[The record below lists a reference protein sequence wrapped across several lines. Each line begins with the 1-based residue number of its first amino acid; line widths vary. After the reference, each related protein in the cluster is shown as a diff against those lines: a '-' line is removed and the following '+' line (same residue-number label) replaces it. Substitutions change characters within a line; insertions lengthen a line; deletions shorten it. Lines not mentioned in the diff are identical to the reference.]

1 MHTQRIINPATPL
14 TIHQDFIGRVENI
27 IIKNLDNEQFCIAD
41 LPANL
46 LLSSSQIYR
55 KIKKQTGYSPSVYIR
70 NIRLTYARE
79 LILRSDLSLSEISYQ
94 VGFNGL
100 SYFSRCFS
108 KQYGVAPS
116 HFRNYAKAS

>member
-1 MHTQRIINPATPL
+1 MYTPRNMNPETPFAL
-14 TIHQDFIGRVENI
+14 RQDFIGRVENI
-27 IIKNLDNEQFCIAD
+27 IVKNLDNEQFCIAD

-55 KIKKQTGYSPSVYIR
+55 KIKKETGYSPSVYIR
-70 NIRLTYARE
+70 TIRLAYARE

-116 HFRNYAKAS
+116 HYRNYAKAS